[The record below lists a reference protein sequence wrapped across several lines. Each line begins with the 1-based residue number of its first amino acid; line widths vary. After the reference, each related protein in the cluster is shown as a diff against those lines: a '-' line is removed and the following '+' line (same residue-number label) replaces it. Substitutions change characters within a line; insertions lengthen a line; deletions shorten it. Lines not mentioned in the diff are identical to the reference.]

1 MNLKILTSVFS
12 LERKEVGLL
21 DRGTSGNLNSKMIT
35 IVFFLRFTK
44 PEKRVS
50 LDHQYQ
56 KRTLS
61 HLEPRQ
67 LSSMYTVTLKLFKWI
82 LIMEKILQWN
92 KYCQVIYYIMT
103 LSLTWLEYCSL
114 FGGRIQLSEVYCL
127 VCMIAWQIFIL
138 TQKQSLFLDGLIQAW
153 RWRSS
158 DACLNEISRGIL
170 SCFWPRKNSP

>member
-21 DRGTSGNLNSKMIT
+21 DRGTSGNLNSTMIT

-67 LSSMYTVTLKLFKWI
+67 LSSMYTVILKLFKWI

-92 KYCQVIYYIMT
+92 KYCQVIYYIMI

-114 FGGRIQLSEVYCL
+114 FGGRIQLSEVYC
-127 VCMIAWQIFIL
+127 MHDSL
-138 TQKQSLFLDGLIQAW
+138 TNIYFDWKAVPVLTYTSMTLKSFWRAFERNQSGYFELFLAT
-153 RWRSS
+153 
-158 DACLNEISRGIL
+158 
-170 SCFWPRKNSP
+170 